1 MTLINTADIGEKIAT
16 ARKLKNLSQ
25 ADLAGLVS
33 VTSQAVGKWERGE
46 SMPDILTFIRLSDI
60 LGVDLNYFGNMVTN
74 CNTPKSKESPAKI
87 ETRKKNMSLGNWE
100 GGNFSGLKDL
110 GKKFSGSNIK
120 CCEFKN
126 SDMSGLSLRGN
137 NIDQCNFSTSS
148 LSESTLKGCNIDQVQ
163 FAESNFSHTLL
174 KNCNIDRCDFSN
186 ANLTDTKFDHSNID
200 RITFDGATFEGTKFV
215 HSSLDNLAITGKLI
229 DCSFETVGVTARVEF
244 RDVILINCFFK
255 NCNLKK
261 IRFTGECKADNIS
274 LAFLKS
280 SKANVDGIEQIISYT

>member
-1 MTLINTADIGEKIAT
+1 MNASDIGEKIAT

-25 ADLAGLVS
+25 TDLAGLVS

-46 SMPDILTFIRLSDI
+46 SMPDMLMFIRLAEI
-60 LGVDLNYFGNMVTN
+60 LGVDLNYFGGVAKSYNTSEKVDSPTN
-74 CNTPKSKESPAKI
+74 PAPR
-87 ETRKKNMSLGNWE
+87 EKNMSLGNWE

-120 CCEFKN
+120 CCEFKS
-126 SDMSGLSLRGN
+126 SDLSGLSLRGN
-137 NIDQCNFSTSS
+137 NIDRCNFSESN
-148 LSESTLKGCNIDQVQ
+148 LSESALKGCNIDQVQ
-163 FAESNFSHTLL
+163 FTESNFSHTLL
-174 KNCNIDRCDFSN
+174 KSCNIDRCDFSH

-200 RITFDGATFEGTKFV
+200 RITFNGAVFEGTNFI
-215 HSSLDNLAITGKLI
+215 HSSLDNLALTGKLI

-261 IRFTGECKADNIS
+261 VRFTGNCKADNIS

-280 SKANVDGIEQIISYT
+280 NKANVDEIEQIISYT